1 LLFGF
6 LIRGVFLKPHL
17 KKLLAMSPL
26 IVDLTRSSF
35 FTFFEKKVKP
45 KNFKYYII
53 PLFNK

>member
-1 LLFGF
+1 LFGF